1 MRRLTALE
9 KLMIEKGH
17 FSQEQATKAT
27 NDPRPISKEPIAS
40 WLRKELKK
48 LREGEKNVGQAPVL
62 KGETLSRL
70 VIADLAMTM
79 VELCALQPGEN
90 LICLLQEL
98 LNVDRHR
105 ASQAEKPIEA
115 FEQAASIDAQMAVQ
129 GKSIRVRQLARETSV
144 DAGTISRWRD
154 DPDYQTKVEMYK
166 SIFSRLLADDPDF
179 FNLARLR
186 NRPFFEP

>member
-1 MRRLTALE
+1 
-9 KLMIEKGH
+9 
-17 FSQEQATKAT
+17 
-27 NDPRPISKEPIAS
+27 
-40 WLRKELKK
+40 
-48 LREGEKNVGQAPVL
+48 
-62 KGETLSRL
+62 
-70 VIADLAMTM
+70 MTM